1 MTSLPRRLVAEALGT
16 ALLLAVVV
24 GSGIMGERLA
34 GGNDAIALLANALA
48 TGCALFVLILMFCPV
63 SGGHFNPAVSLAMVL
78 RGTLGKQDAM
88 TYIVAQVAGALAGVA
103 IAHGMF
109 ELPLFTASTHARD
122 GMGQVF
128 SEFVATFGLLLTI
141 LLVSRQGVMATA
153 LAVGCFITAG
163 YWFTASTSFANPAVS
178 LARAFSDTFA
188 GIRIDGVPWFV
199 LAQLCAVPLAIGAE
213 KLLSASQKP
222 EA

>member
-1 MTSLPRRLVAEALGT
+1 MA
-16 ALLLAVVV
+16 
-24 GSGIMGERLA
+24 ERLA
-34 GGNDAIALLANALA
+34 GGSDAIALLANALA

-63 SGGHFNPAVSLAMVL
+63 SGAHFNPAVSVAMALKGVL
-78 RGTLGKQDAM
+78 GRQDA
-88 TYIVAQVAGALAGVA
+88 VAYVVVQLAGALAGVA
-103 IAHGMF
+103 IVHAMF
-109 ELPLFTASTHARD
+109 DLPLFTASTHARD
-122 GMGQVF
+122 GMGQAL

-141 LLVSRQGVMATA
+141 LMVGRQGVMATA

-199 LAQLCAVPLAIGAE
+199 LAQLCAVPIAIGAE
-213 KLLSASQKP
+213 KLLTTPQIPKA
-222 EA
+222 